1 MDLKLK
7 CQGGVEIDCPAG
19 LVQFSSVLMGVNSNE
34 QLEVDVS
41 VETFQKII
49 NFYSAYEYSTEKL
62 SIESYSKKP
71 IESHLL
77 AENIGSKNFGLLKDF
92 ISNESEVN
100 LEKIKDLIHFLY
112 EYNFGEMREIVLKA
126 IGTQFYCGTTDAEI
140 DQYKKKFGLPDEI
153 PPEDQLNIMTEYQE
167 VFDKLNEKL
176 INELEKAEKTLE

>member
-1 MDLKLK
+1 MDLKIK
-7 CQGGVEIDCPAG
+7 CQGVEINCPTE
-19 LVQFSSVLMGVNSNE
+19 LVKFSSVLAGVNQNE
-34 QLEVDVS
+34 PVEIDVPM
-41 VETFQKII
+41 ETFQKII
-49 NFYSAYEYSTEKL
+49 NFYSAYEYSPEKL
-62 SIESYSKKP
+62 AAEFYSKKP

-77 AENIGSKNFGLLKDF
+77 AETIGQKNLNLLKDF
-92 ISNESEVN
+92 VLNESEVN

-153 PPEDQLNIMTEYQE
+153 PPEDQLNIMKEYQE

-176 INELEKAEKTLE
+176 INELEKAEKTLD